1 MNFMVMG
8 GLPQSVLQ
16 LQSSFPH
23 STTFLAD
30 LPSLDYHKRDG
41 NATCKDYFPISDALE
56 YTPKYWEW
64 TEDILKHYEPI
75 LERAHIRDTIF
86 ASLFTYDWQMNVILS
101 FYNHWNPATN
111 TLSTP
116 NGEESISLWELKS
129 CSGLP
134 IFGTFYDEVI
144 PSADEL
150 NEADKK
156 GRSFL
161 PKSCKYLFIAFHKEC
176 QTIDGDHVMTL
187 QDWVDFW
194 FRDDLRYKV
203 PFSVGKSSGS
213 NKTNYPSGSI
223 DKSRVRFSKFI
234 HPFKELNVPSHIQ
247 DEVYLAAFL
256 SCWLCKFVFPS
267 KDVGFIRP
275 STFKV
280 ASMMAA
286 GRQFSLAIPVLASI
300 FKGLKEVQS
309 ALSVTARD
317 IPFPIHFL
325 SSWLAEKFGTHQ
337 TTISPTKLVGMTK
350 YAGVGLAK
358 HFNESQA
365 HALFRDPKRVIFP
378 ALLPLAKVGV
388 LYDDGNLSILESD
401 YFMCIRSGYLTLRY
415 DDTFIFESYCPDRFS
430 RQFGFC
436 QHIPRDFGG
445 RTGVPTLEDVSQLW
459 HSFTKLKTHS
469 QCKLPLPP
477 NDKLPLVT
485 KRYMDWW
492 TPRWS
497 KVCSPEMK
505 IILKSPANVAIVSRR
520 TKEKKN
526 DPLLT
531 KKKRS
536 SPTYKRDKRVVDV
549 DLGKEDGTRTSA
561 HINRTPLVIPSVKR
575 VSTSKDHLN
584 KKSSNSSGTK
594 ERSAQ
599 SFSPQLQ
606 EEEDNVEAILNV
618 DDSEHENSDH
628 HWKRLK
634 RTKKVFNPC
643 SSGFLHGVPS
653 ASIMPDNID
662 ELLGQQDLGNDFDMY
677 IGPEMSVAS
686 VASPNPFNIL
696 AAGIGNSQPSF
707 SLPHEQPKPPQPIFN
722 IATNLHNLGPTTA
735 FESSGVTRYC
745 ADDIIGEIRSEF
757 AVKCWESIKNKIAR
771 TPIHYIPNLAGEVE
785 KILLTIEDIKVDCSS
800 IRRMVT
806 EVIEDAKKFIHL
818 ESSLSPMMTSE
829 QRALNVEKLEVQL
842 KNSEAF
848 EEEAS
853 TSISITHAEITKI
866 TGQLMELQSKKTELE
881 SSLKACDAKLSER
894 QIITS
899 GIRVEI
905 TTLSSSPVI
914 SETDAVILQK
924 LKGLL
929 ETKQKEM
936 EEHNWKP

>member
-1 MNFMVMG
+1 MQVSLGDLNSLAVILHKHWNSSSSTKRFLVIDEKYRRTSLRVYEPAIGPFAKKRSSESIKHLTSWSLETSYELYGHG

-64 TEDILKHYEPI
+64 TEDILKHYKPI
-75 LERAHIRDTIF
+75 LERAHILDTIF

-111 TLSTP
+111 TLSTS

-129 CSGLP
+129 CSSLP

-161 PKSCKYLFIAFHKEC
+161 PKSYKYLFIAFHKEC
-176 QTIDGDHVMTL
+176 QTIDGDH
-187 QDWVDFW
+187 
-194 FRDDLRYKV
+194 
-203 PFSVGKSSGS
+203 SSGS

-223 DKSRVRFSKFI
+223 DKSRVRSSKFI

-267 KDVGFIRP
+267 KDVGFISP

-365 HALFRDPKRVIFP
+365 HAIFRDPKRVIFP

-388 LYDDGNLSILESD
+388 LCDDGNLSILESD

-415 DDTFIFESYCPDRFS
+415 DDAFIIESYCPDRFS

-445 RTGVPTLEDVSQLW
+445 RTGVPTLEDVYQFW
-459 HSFTKLKTHS
+459 HSFTKLNTHS

-477 NDKLPLVT
+477 NDKLPLD
-485 KRYMDWW
+485 KR
-492 TPRWS
+492 
-497 KVCSPEMK
+497 
-505 IILKSPANVAIVSRR
+505 
-520 TKEKKN
+520 KKN

-599 SFSPQLQ
+599 SFSPQL

-618 DDSEHENSDH
+618 EDN
-628 HWKRLK
+628 
-634 RTKKVFNPC
+634 
-643 SSGFLHGVPS
+643 
-653 ASIMPDNID
+653 NID

-696 AAGIGNSQPSF
+696 VAGIGNSQPSF
-707 SLPHEQPKPPQPIFN
+707 SLPHEQPNPPQPIFN

-735 FESSGVTRYC
+735 FVPSGVT
-745 ADDIIGEIRSEF
+745 S
-757 AVKCWESIKNKIAR
+757 
-771 TPIHYIPNLAGEVE
+771 
-785 KILLTIEDIKVDCSS
+785 
-800 IRRMVT
+800 
-806 EVIEDAKKFIHL
+806 
-818 ESSLSPMMTSE
+818 
-829 QRALNVEKLEVQL
+829 
-842 KNSEAF
+842 
-848 EEEAS
+848 
-853 TSISITHAEITKI
+853 
-866 TGQLMELQSKKTELE
+866 
-881 SSLKACDAKLSER
+881 
-894 QIITS
+894 
-899 GIRVEI
+899 
-905 TTLSSSPVI
+905 
-914 SETDAVILQK
+914 
-924 LKGLL
+924 
-929 ETKQKEM
+929 
-936 EEHNWKP
+936 

>member
-1 MNFMVMG
+1 
-8 GLPQSVLQ
+8 
-16 LQSSFPH
+16 
-23 STTFLAD
+23 
-30 LPSLDYHKRDG
+30 
-41 NATCKDYFPISDALE
+41 
-56 YTPKYWEW
+56 
-64 TEDILKHYEPI
+64 
-75 LERAHIRDTIF
+75 
-86 ASLFTYDWQMNVILS
+86 
-101 FYNHWNPATN
+101 
-111 TLSTP
+111 
-116 NGEESISLWELKS
+116 
-129 CSGLP
+129 
-134 IFGTFYDEVI
+134 
-144 PSADEL
+144 
-150 NEADKK
+150 
-156 GRSFL
+156 
-161 PKSCKYLFIAFHKEC
+161 
-176 QTIDGDHVMTL
+176 MTL

-286 GRQFSLAIPVLASI
+286 GRQFSLAIPVLAI
-300 FKGLKEVQS
+300 GLQK
-309 ALSVTARD
+309 
-317 IPFPIHFL
+317 
-325 SSWLAEKFGTHQ
+325 KFGTHQ

-388 LYDDGNLSILESD
+388 LYDDGNLSILENSVD
-401 YFMCIRSGYLTLRY
+401 NLGFAN
-415 DDTFIFESYCPDRFS
+415 IFP
-430 RQFGFC
+430 
-436 QHIPRDFGG
+436 
-445 RTGVPTLEDVSQLW
+445 VTLEGELESQPWRMYLNFGIV
-459 HSFTKLKTHS
+459 FTKLKTHS

-492 TPRWS
+492 TP
-497 KVCSPEMK
+497 
-505 IILKSPANVAIVSRR
+505 R

-599 SFSPQLQ
+599 SFSPQL

>member
-1 MNFMVMG
+1 MVLFKNSSSSTKRFLVIEEKYCRTSLRVYEPAIG
-8 GLPQSVLQ
+8 PFAKKLPSESIKHLTSWSSEASYELHGHGDSPQSVLQ

-23 STTFLAD
+23 STNFLAD
-30 LPSLDYHKRDG
+30 LPSLDYHKHDG

-75 LERAHIRDTIF
+75 LER
-86 ASLFTYDWQMNVILS
+86 MNVILS

-116 NGEESISLWELKS
+116 NGEESISLWELTS
-129 CSGLP
+129 CSSLP
-134 IFGTFYDEVI
+134 IFGTFYDEVV

-156 GRSFL
+156 GHSFL

-203 PFSVGKSSGS
+203 PFPVGKSSGF

-223 DKSRVRFSKFI
+223 DKSRVRSSKFI
-234 HPFKELNVPSHIQ
+234 CPFKELNVPSHIR

-309 ALSVTARD
+309 ALGVAARD

-337 TTISPTKLVGMTK
+337 TSTSPTKLAGMTK
-350 YAGVGLAK
+350 YASVGLAR

-365 HALFRDPKRVIFP
+365 HALFRDPKRVISP
-378 ALLPLAKVGV
+378 VLLPLTKVGI
-388 LYDDGNLSILESD
+388 LYDNGNLPILESD

-415 DDTFIFESYCPDRFS
+415 DDTFIIEPYCPDRFT

-445 RTGVPTLEDVSQLW
+445 RTGVPTLEDVSKLW

-469 QCKLPLPP
+469 RCELLLPS
-477 NDKLPLVT
+477 NDNLPLVT

-497 KVCSPEMK
+497 KVCSLKTK
-505 IILKSPANVAIVSRR
+505 IIFKSPANVAIVSRR
-520 TKEKKN
+520 PKEKKN

-531 KKKRS
+531 KRKRS

-549 DLGKEDGTRTSA
+549 DSGKEESTRTSA
-561 HINRTPLVIPSVKR
+561 HINRTSLVIPSVKR
-575 VSTSKDHLN
+575 VSTSKDYLN
-584 KKSSNSSGTK
+584 KKSFNSSGAK
-594 ERSAQ
+594 ER
-599 SFSPQLQ
+599 
-606 EEEDNVEAILNV
+606 N
-618 DDSEHENSDH
+618 
-628 HWKRLK
+628 
-634 RTKKVFNPC
+634 
-643 SSGFLHGVPS
+643 
-653 ASIMPDNID
+653 
-662 ELLGQQDLGNDFDMY
+662 LGNDFDMY
-677 IGPEMSVAS
+677 IGPKMSVAS

-707 SLPHEQPKPPQPIFN
+707 SLPHEQPNPPQPIFN
-722 IATNLHNLGPTTA
+722 VATNLHNLGPTTA
-735 FESSGVTRYC
+735 FEPSGITRYC

-757 AVKCWESIKNKIAR
+757 AIKCWESVRNKIAR
-771 TPIHYIPNLAGEVE
+771 TPIHYIPDLAGEVE
-785 KILLTIEDIKVDCSS
+785 KILLSIEDIKVDCYS

-829 QRALNVEKLEVQL
+829 QRALDVEKLEVQL

-881 SSLKACDAKLSER
+881 SSLKACDEKLSKR
-894 QIITS
+894 KIITS
-899 GIRVEI
+899 GTRAEI

-914 SETDAVILQK
+914 NEADAGILQK

-936 EEHNWKP
+936 EGHNWKL

>member
-1 MNFMVMG
+1 MVLFRNSSSSTKRFLVIDEKYHRTSLRVYEPAIGPFAKKRSSKNIKHLTSWSLETSYELYGHG

-101 FYNHWNPATN
+101 FYNHWNHATN
-111 TLSTP
+111 MLSTP

-161 PKSCKYLFIAFHKEC
+161 SKSCKYLFIAFHKEC

-187 QDWVDFW
+187 QDW
-194 FRDDLRYKV
+194 
-203 PFSVGKSSGS
+203 
-213 NKTNYPSGSI
+213 
-223 DKSRVRFSKFI
+223 SRVRSSKFI

-256 SCWLCKFVFPS
+256 SYWLCKFVFPS

-325 SSWLAEKFGTHQ
+325 SSWLAEKFGNHQ
-337 TTISPTKLVGMTK
+337 TTISPSKLVGMMK

-445 RTGVPTLEDVSQLW
+445 RTGVPILEDVSQLW

-485 KRYMDWW
+485 KRYMDWL

-505 IILKSPANVAIVSRR
+505 IILKSPANVVIVSRR

-575 VSTSKDHLN
+575 MSTSKDHLN

-599 SFSPQLQ
+599 SFSPQL

-686 VASPNPFNIL
+686 IASPNPFNIL
-696 AAGIGNSQPSF
+696 ATGIGNSQPSF
-707 SLPHEQPKPPQPIFN
+707 R
-722 IATNLHNLGPTTA
+722 
-735 FESSGVTRYC
+735 VTRYC

-785 KILLTIEDIKVDCSS
+785 KILLSIEDIKVDCSS

-818 ESSLSPMMTSE
+818 ESSLSSMMTSE

-894 QIITS
+894 KIITS
-899 GIRVEI
+899 GIRAEI

-936 EEHNWKP
+936 EGHNWKP